1 MMLFK
6 IAYRNIFRNT
16 RRSLTTMTTI
26 AIGTAAALL
35 FGAFTLFTTYGL
47 QTSSVQ
53 RTGHLAIYR
62 DGFFNYGAG
71 NPAAWGI
78 ADYKAVLDLV
88 KADAVLKPMIAVATP
103 TQSVG
108 GIAGNSESGTSKTF
122 FGVGFVPSDRD
133 AMKHWNEYGV
143 GSTGLKRSGLSDDDT
158 SKGLLGKG
166 LVRILGLCERTH
178 QADCPPHR
186 EAPVDPVKAAELAA
200 LPGKDFSGL
209 GEASSP
215 AAGGDEEPR
224 IDLLGATVNG
234 APNVVSLVVHR
245 VEYQGVKELDENYV
259 GMNIGLAQQLVYG
272 RSPPAATAVVLQL
285 NRSEDLD
292 RARDRLRSLFKAHHL
307 DLEVR
312 DYAELNPFYP
322 QAVGM
327 FRSIFFFISSI
338 IGVVVL
344 FTITNAMSMS
354 VIERT
359 DEIGTT
365 RAMGVRR
372 AGVRRLF
379 LIEGG
384 MIGVLGAS
392 VGVVLAYAIGITV
405 NNAGLTWTPP
415 SSVEPVPLRLYLF
428 GGAFYYVAIVW
439 ALLAAVATLAS
450 WAPAGRAARLSVVDA
465 LRHV

>member
-1 MMLFK
+1 MMMLK
-6 IAYRNIFRNT
+6 IAFRNIFRNR
-16 RRSLTTMTTI
+16 RRSVTTMMTI

-47 QTSSVQ
+47 QTSTVQ

-78 ADYKAVLDLV
+78 ADYKGVLNLI
-88 KADAVLKPMIAVATP
+88 KADPVLKPMIAVATP

-108 GIAGNSESGTSKTF
+108 GIAGNPDSGASKTF

-158 SKGLLGKG
+158 SKGLLGLG

-178 QADCPPHR
+178 QPDCPPAR
-186 EAPVDPVKAAELAA
+186 EAPVDPVKATELSG
-200 LPGKDFSGL
+200 LPSQDFSGL
-209 GEASSP
+209 GEASA

-285 NRSEDLD
+285 NRTEDLD
-292 RARDRLRSLFKAHHL
+292 RVRDRLRLLFKAHRL

-312 DYAELNPFYP
+312 DYSELNPFYP

-327 FRSIFFFISSI
+327 FRSIFAFISAI

-379 LIEGG
+379 LLEGA
-384 MIGVLGAS
+384 MIGLLGATF
-392 VGVVLAYAIGITV
+392 GVVLAYAIGITV
-405 NNAGLTWTPP
+405 NSAGLTWTPP
-415 SSVEPVPLRLYLF
+415 SSVQPVPLKLYLF
-428 GGAFYYVAIVW
+428 GGAFSYVAAVW
-439 ALLAAVATLAS
+439 ALLAGVATLAS